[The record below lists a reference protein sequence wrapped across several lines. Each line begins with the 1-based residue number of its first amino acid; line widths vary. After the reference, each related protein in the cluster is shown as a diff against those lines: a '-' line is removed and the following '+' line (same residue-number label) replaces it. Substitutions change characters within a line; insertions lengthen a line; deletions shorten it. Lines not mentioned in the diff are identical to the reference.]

1 MRRVDGALDA
11 AEAAPPPGAK
21 AVLDAARGPAGAAVG
36 GVASAAARG
45 AFAVGG
51 SALKAALPVGKTV
64 LAAGLRA
71 AVGLVVKNQGE
82 KEKKKK

>member
-1 MRRVDGALDA
+1 
-11 AEAAPPPGAK
+11 
-21 AVLDAARGPAGAAVG
+21 VG

-71 AVGLVVKNQGE
+71 AVGLVVKNQGD

>member
-1 MRRVDGALDA
+1 LRRVDGALDA